1 MSVARLCFLFLFLGQ
16 NGLQDVARLGDVR
29 EINLGRNDLRG
40 ARRRGAGLALAAF
53 QAEFLQYVKN
63 LLALDLKLARENVD
77 TNLTHPPLFEL

>member
-1 MSVARLCFLFLFLGQ
+1 MICEERDAVALGWLAAAIHAQIARVPCRPHRLQGT
-16 NGLQDVARLGDVR
+16 GVG
-29 EINLGRNDLRG
+29 
-40 ARRRGAGLALAAF
+40 LAAF